1 GINTGFAVI
10 QSMGAGLVLEN
21 IGLCSPASV
30 TSLPAKGNQEDH
42 ISNSCFAARR
52 TRTVVENAQAV
63 VCAEILIASQ
73 ALDISR
79 QALSHLPLGLGPSTA
94 LEKVRSVVPAM
105 MGNDRW
111 VHDDVEAVKCLV
123 QNGTL
128 NEAVSV
134 ACGDIWAPSA

>member
-1 GINTGFAVI
+1 
-10 QSMGAGLVLEN
+10 
-21 IGLCSPASV
+21 V

-63 VCAEILIASQ
+63 VCTEILIASQ

-79 QALSHLPLGLGPSTA
+79 EVFSNLPLGLGASTA